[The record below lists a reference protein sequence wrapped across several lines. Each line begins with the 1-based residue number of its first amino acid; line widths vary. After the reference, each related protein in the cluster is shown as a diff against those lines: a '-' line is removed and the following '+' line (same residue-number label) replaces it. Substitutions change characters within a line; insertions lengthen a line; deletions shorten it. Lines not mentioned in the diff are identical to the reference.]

1 MYAGFYNLS
10 VLPFENTPD
19 PRFFFASEQHRE
31 ALAAIEYA
39 IRLRKG
45 PVLVTGSI
53 GSGKTTI
60 GQAIIQRCRA
70 SANIL
75 QLVHGHGQP
84 QELLAHLLRA
94 LGHSPNPNADHAE
107 LLETLRQQLVAQAE
121 TGRPVVIFI
130 DEAQTLTD
138 AVLEELRLL
147 SNFDTPDARL
157 LQLVLIGQPEL
168 RQRIAGPT
176 MAPLRQRIALAKQ
189 LQPLSRDETHRYI
202 HHRIA
207 TASIDPDQLG
217 VDFDD
222 DALDRIHNA
231 TAGTPRLINA
241 LCDNCLLLGYVNQTH
256 TIDRPT
262 VERVLHDMVPSF
274 DAQPTHAIPAPP
286 INPNEYRLAG

>member
-75 QLVHGHGQP
+75 QLVHGHDQP
-84 QELLAHLLRA
+84 QELLAHLLRVM
-94 LGHSPNPNADHAE
+94 GQHPQPTADHAE
-107 LLETLRQQLVAQAE
+107 LLEALKRQLVAQAE

-168 RQRIAGPT
+168 RERIAGPA

-189 LQPLSRDETHRYI
+189 LETLDRDDTICYI
-202 HHRIA
+202 HHRLV
-207 TASIDPDQLG
+207 TAAIDPNHLALT
-217 VDFDD
+217 FDD
-222 DALDRIHNA
+222 DALERIHSA
-231 TAGTPRLINA
+231 SQGTPRLINA

-256 TIDRPT
+256 TIDRAT
-262 VERVLHDMVPSF
+262 VERVLRDM
-274 DAQPTHAIPAPP
+274 IPAFDHRNPP
-286 INPNEYRLAG
+286 HALPPAMTPSEYRLAG

>member
-75 QLVHGHGQP
+75 QLVHGHDQP
-84 QELLAHLLRA
+84 HELLGHLLRA
-94 LGHSPNPNADHAE
+94 LGHHPDPSADHAE
-107 LLETLRQQLVAQAE
+107 LLETLKQQLINQAE

-168 RQRIAGPT
+168 RQRIAGPH

-189 LQPLSRDETHRYI
+189 LHPLEREDTHRYI
-202 HHRIA
+202 HHRLV
-207 TASIDPDQLG
+207 TASIDPQNLG
-217 VDFDD
+217 IDFDD

-231 TAGTPRLINA
+231 SQGVPRLINA
-241 LCDNCLLLGYVNQTH
+241 VCDNCLLLGYVNQTQ

-274 DAQPTHAIPAPP
+274 DTQTQPDIPHAP
-286 INPNEYRLAG
+286 INPTEYRLAG